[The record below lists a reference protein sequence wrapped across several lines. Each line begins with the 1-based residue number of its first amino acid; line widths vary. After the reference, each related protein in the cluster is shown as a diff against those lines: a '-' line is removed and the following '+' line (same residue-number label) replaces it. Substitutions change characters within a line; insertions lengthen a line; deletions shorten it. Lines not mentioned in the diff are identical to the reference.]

1 MKKFL
6 KLVLVIMVAL
16 TFKIIDVKAVKIT
29 IEANDNVAKNK
40 TINVSFIVSE
50 YNGVPGNMTIN
61 YPSNLLQC
69 NSNCPKNVSI
79 TGNVKLTYQFNTLAN
94 GEAIITATS
103 NYNGGDAT
111 KKITIGNVTKPQNPT
126 TTQAPQ
132 TTKTQEAPKSNNANI
147 KSLTIKAND
156 DSDVVL
162 SPVFNPGVYDYEA
175 TVASTVKTVS
185 ITPILE
191 DAKSNA
197 VISNNANEELK
208 AGEDNKITITVTAE
222 DGSKKAYNINIK
234 REALTS
240 DATLKNLEIE
250 EIGKFKFDKDK
261 FTYNVKIGKNVKSL
275 TITYELSDENSTV
288 DIEGNSKLKNGSVVK
303 VIVTAQD
310 GTKKAYTLNIQKETN
325 SKKKVV
331 NVAAEKNP
339 LIILGLSMIAF
350 ALVGGIIYVAK
361 K

>member
-6 KLVLVIMVAL
+6 RLVLVIMVAL
-16 TFKIIDVKAVKIT
+16 TFKIIDVKAEASITKDTFTWSGINNYSSCKLKCTSGITDGDDITSANVLKKANGSVKFKTSKTVTCT
-29 IEANDNVAKNK
+29 IYLSKDLTGND
-40 TINVSFIVSE
+40 TDLDIVSRT
-50 YNGVPGNMTIN
+50 YSSTP
-61 YPSNLLQC
+61 
-69 NSNCPKNVSI
+69 PKTQARS
-79 TGNVKLTYQFNTLAN
+79 
-94 GEAIITATS
+94 
-103 NYNGGDAT
+103 
-111 KKITIGNVTKPQNPT
+111 

-147 KSLTIKAND
+147 KSLTIKGND

-175 TVASTVKTVS
+175 TVASNVKTVS

-191 DAKSNA
+191 DAKANA

-240 DATLKNLEIE
+240 DATLKSLEIE
-250 EIGKFKFDKDK
+250 ESEKFKFDKEK
-261 FTYNVKIGKNVKSL
+261 FTYNVKIDKNIKSL
-275 TITYELSDENSTV
+275 TIIYELSDENSTIN
-288 DIEGNSKLKNGSVVK
+288 IEGNSELKNGSIVK
-303 VIVTAQD
+303 LIVTAQD
-310 GTKKAYTLNIQKETN
+310 GTKKVYTLNIIKETN
-325 SKKKVV
+325 KKK
-331 NVAAEKNP
+331 NVTSVTAEKNP
-339 LIILGLSMIAF
+339 LIILGLSMVAF
-350 ALVGGIIYVAK
+350 ALVGGIIYVIK

>member
-16 TFKIIDVKAVKIT
+16 TFKIIDVKAASSKLEPVKGKLYKYSWSEI
-29 IEANDNVAKNK
+29 ND
-40 TINVSFIVSE
+40 
-50 YNGVPGNMTIN
+50 YNSSN
-61 YPSNLLQC
+61 YSYYISC
-69 NSNCPKNVSI
+69 KNV
-79 TGNVKLTYQFNTLAN
+79 TFNNFSGLSSKKISASNGYVVLEATISN
-94 GEAIITATS
+94 GEISCEIYKDDSGKPTLTS
-103 NYNGGDAT
+103 A
-111 KKITIGNVTKPQNPT
+111 KINIGTTT

-147 KSLTIKAND
+147 KSLTIKGND

-162 SPVFNPGVYDYEA
+162 SPSFNPGAYDYEA

-191 DAKSNA
+191 DAKANA

-325 SKKKVV
+325 SKKKVA

>member
-16 TFKIIDVKAVKIT
+16 TFKIINVKAASSKLEPVKGKLYKYSWSEI
-29 IEANDNVAKNK
+29 ND
-40 TINVSFIVSE
+40 
-50 YNGVPGNMTIN
+50 YNSSN
-61 YPSNLLQC
+61 YSYYISC
-69 NSNCPKNVSI
+69 KNV
-79 TGNVKLTYQFNTLAN
+79 TFNNCSGLSSKKISASNGYVGLEATISN
-94 GEAIITATS
+94 GEISCEIYKDDSGKPTLTS
-103 NYNGGDAT
+103 A
-111 KKITIGNVTKPQNPT
+111 KINIGTTSTTQTPKTT
-126 TTQAPQ
+126 TTQ
-132 TTKTQEAPKSNNANI
+132 TLKSNNANI
-147 KSLTIKAND
+147 KSLTIRGND

-162 SPVFNPGVYDYEA
+162 SPSFNPGVYDYET
-175 TVASTVKTVS
+175 TVASTIKTVS

-191 DAKSNA
+191 DAKANA

-250 EIGKFKFDKDK
+250 EMEKFKFDKDK

-310 GTKKAYTLNIQKETN
+310 GTKKVYTLNIQKGTN
-325 SKKKVV
+325 SKKKVA

-339 LIILGLSMIAF
+339 LIILGLSMVAF

>member
-16 TFKIIDVKAVKIT
+16 TFKIIDVKAVSSKMEPVKGKLYKYSWSEI
-29 IEANDNVAKNK
+29 NDYNSSNYSYY
-40 TINVSFIVSE
+40 IN
-50 YNGVPGNMTIN
+50 
-61 YPSNLLQC
+61 C
-69 NSNCPKNVSI
+69 KNVTFKNFSGLSSKKI
-79 TGNVKLTYQFNTLAN
+79 SASSGYALLGATISN
-94 GEAIITATS
+94 GEISCEIYKDDSGKPTLTS
-103 NYNGGDAT
+103 A
-111 KKITIGNVTKPQNPT
+111 KISIGTTQAPT

-147 KSLTIKAND
+147 KSLTIKTND
-156 DSDVVL
+156 DSDVIL

-175 TVASTVKTVS
+175 TVASNVKTVS

-240 DATLKNLEIE
+240 DATLKSLEIE
-250 EIGKFKFDKDK
+250 EAKKFEFDKEK
-261 FTYNVKIGKNVKSL
+261 FTYDVKIDKNIKSL
-275 TITYELSDENSTV
+275 TITYELADENSTIN
-288 DIEGNSKLKNGSVVK
+288 IEGNSELKNGSIVK

-310 GTKKAYTLNIQKETN
+310 GTKKVYTLNIIKETN
-325 SKKKVV
+325 KKK
-331 NVAAEKNP
+331 NVTSVTAEKNP
-339 LIILGLSMIAF
+339 LIILGLSMVAF
-350 ALVGGIIYVAK
+350 ALVGGIIYVIK

>member
-1 MKKFL
+1 MKRFL
-6 KLVLVIMVAL
+6 SIVLVIMVAS
-16 TFKIIDVKAVKIT
+16 TFKIIDVNAEATIT
-29 IEANDNVAKNK
+29 KD
-40 TINVSFIVSE
+40 TFTWSGIN
-50 YNGVPGNMTIN
+50 N
-61 YPSNLLQC
+61 YSSCKLKC
-69 NSNCPKNVSI
+69 TSGI
-79 TGNVKLTYQFNTLAN
+79 TGGDITSGNVLTKAN
-94 GEAIITATS
+94 GSVKFGASKTVTCTIYLSKDLTGNDTDLDVVSKTYGAT
-103 NYNGGDAT
+103 T
-111 KKITIGNVTKPQNPT
+111 KTQAPT

-147 KSLTIKAND
+147 KSITIKGND
-156 DSDVVL
+156 DSEVVL

-175 TVASTVKTVS
+175 TVASNVKTVS

-240 DATLKNLEIE
+240 DATLKGLEIE
-250 EIGKFKFDKDK
+250 EAEKFKFDKDK
-261 FTYNVKIGKNVKSL
+261 FTYNVKIGKNIKSL

-288 DIEGNSKLKNGSVVK
+288 DIEGNSKLKNGSIVK

-310 GTKKAYTLNIQKETN
+310 GTKKVYTLNIIKETDK
-325 SKKKVV
+325 KKKVTTV
-331 NVAAEKNP
+331 TAEKNP
-339 LIILGLSMIAF
+339 LIILGLSMVAF

>member
-1 MKKFL
+1 MKRFL
-6 KLVLVIMVAL
+6 SFMMLIVIIGIVG
-16 TFKIIDVKAVKIT
+16 IIDVKATDASITKDTFTWSGISDYSNCKLKCTVSVNSGDITSGNVLTKASGSVKFNAAKTVTCT
-29 IEANDNVAKNK
+29 IYLSKDLTGND
-40 TINVSFIVSE
+40 TDSDIVS
-50 YNGVPGNMTIN
+50 
-61 YPSNLLQC
+61 
-69 NSNCPKNVSI
+69 K
-79 TGNVKLTYQFNTLAN
+79 TY
-94 GEAIITATS
+94 S
-103 NYNGGDAT
+103 S
-111 KKITIGNVTKPQNPT
+111 V
-126 TTQAPQ
+126 
-132 TTKTQEAPKSNNANI
+132 TTKTQATTQTTQAKEAPKSNNANI

-175 TVASTVKTVS
+175 TVASSIKTVS

-250 EIGKFKFDKDK
+250 EVSKFKFDKDK
-261 FTYNVKIGKNVKSL
+261 FTYNVRIGKNVKSL

-288 DIEGNSKLKNGSVVK
+288 DIEGNSKLKNGSIVK

-310 GTKKAYTLNIQKETN
+310 GTKKVYTLNIIKETN
-325 SKKKVV
+325 KNKTVK
-331 NVAAEKNP
+331 NVTAEKNP
-339 LIILGLSMIAF
+339 LIILGLSMMAF
-350 ALVGGIIYVAK
+350 LLVGGIIYVAK

>member
-6 KLVLVIMVAL
+6 RLVRVIMVAL
-16 TFKIIDVKAVKIT
+16 TFKIIDVKAEASITKDTFTWSGINNYSSCKLKCTSGITDGDDITSANVLKKANGSVKFKTSKTVTCT
-29 IEANDNVAKNK
+29 IYLSKDLTGND
-40 TINVSFIVSE
+40 TDLDIVSRT
-50 YNGVPGNMTIN
+50 YSSTPPKTQA
-61 YPSNLLQC
+61 PS
-69 NSNCPKNVSI
+69 
-79 TGNVKLTYQFNTLAN
+79 
-94 GEAIITATS
+94 
-103 NYNGGDAT
+103 
-111 KKITIGNVTKPQNPT
+111 

-147 KSLTIKAND
+147 KSLTIKGND

-175 TVASTVKTVS
+175 TVASNVKTVS

-191 DAKSNA
+191 DAKANA

-240 DATLKNLEIE
+240 DATLKSLEIE
-250 EIGKFKFDKDK
+250 EAEKFKFDKEK
-261 FTYNVKIGKNVKSL
+261 FTYNVKIDKNIKSL
-275 TITYELSDENSTV
+275 TIIYELSDENSTIN
-288 DIEGNSKLKNGSVVK
+288 IEGNSELKNGSIVK
-303 VIVTAQD
+303 LIVTAQD
-310 GTKKAYTLNIQKETN
+310 GTKKVYTLNIIKETN
-325 SKKKVV
+325 KKK
-331 NVAAEKNP
+331 NVTSVTAEKNP
-339 LIILGLSMIAF
+339 LIILGLSMVAF
-350 ALVGGIIYVAK
+350 ALVGGIIYVIK

>member
-1 MKKFL
+1 MKRFL
-6 KLVLVIMVAL
+6 SIVLVIMVAS
-16 TFKIIDVKAVKIT
+16 TFKIIDVKAEATIT
-29 IEANDNVAKNK
+29 KD
-40 TINVSFIVSE
+40 TFTWSGIN
-50 YNGVPGNMTIN
+50 N
-61 YPSNLLQC
+61 YSSCKLRC
-69 NSNCPKNVSI
+69 TSGI
-79 TGNVKLTYQFNTLAN
+79 TGGDITSGNVLTKAN
-94 GEAIITATS
+94 GSVKFGASKTVTCTIYLSKDLTGNDTDLDVVS
-103 NYNGGDAT
+103 KTYGDTT
-111 KKITIGNVTKPQNPT
+111 KTQAPT

-147 KSLTIKAND
+147 KSLTIKGND
-156 DSDVVL
+156 DSEVVL

-175 TVASTVKTVS
+175 TVASNVKTVS

-240 DATLKNLEIE
+240 DATLKGLEIE
-250 EIGKFKFDKDK
+250 EAEKFKFDKDK
-261 FTYNVKIGKNVKSL
+261 FTYNVKIGKNIKSL

-288 DIEGNSKLKNGSVVK
+288 DIEGNSKLKNGSIVK

-310 GTKKAYTLNIQKETN
+310 GTKKVYTLNIIKETDK
-325 SKKKVV
+325 KKKVT
-331 NVAAEKNP
+331 NVTAEKNP
-339 LIILGLSMIAF
+339 LIILGLSMVAF

>member
-16 TFKIIDVKAVKIT
+16 TFKIIDVKAEASITKDTFTWSGINNYSSCKLKCTSGITGGDITGGNVLMKANGSVKFGVSKTVTCT
-29 IEANDNVAKNK
+29 IYLSKDLTGND
-40 TINVSFIVSE
+40 TDLDIVSRT
-50 YNGVPGNMTIN
+50 YSSTP
-61 YPSNLLQC
+61 
-69 NSNCPKNVSI
+69 PK
-79 TGNVKLTYQFNTLAN
+79 
-94 GEAIITATS
+94 
-103 NYNGGDAT
+103 
-111 KKITIGNVTKPQNPT
+111 
-126 TTQAPQ
+126 TQAPSTTQ
-132 TTKTQEAPKSNNANI
+132 TAQTQIAPKSNNANI

-175 TVASTVKTVS
+175 TVASNVKTVS

-191 DAKSNA
+191 DAKANA
-197 VISNNANEELK
+197 IISNNANEELK

-250 EIGKFKFDKDK
+250 ETEKFKFDKDK
-261 FTYNVKIGKNVKSL
+261 FIYNVKIGKNVKSL
-275 TITYELSDENSTV
+275 TIIYELSDENSIIN
-288 DIEGNSKLKNGSVVK
+288 IEGNSELKNGSIVK
-303 VIVTAQD
+303 LIVTAQD
-310 GTKKAYTLNIQKETN
+310 GTKKVYTLNIIKETN
-325 SKKKVV
+325 KRK
-331 NVAAEKNP
+331 NVTSVTAEKNP
-339 LIILGLSMIAF
+339 LIILGLSMVAF
-350 ALVGGIIYVAK
+350 ALVGGIIYVIK

>member
-16 TFKIIDVKAVKIT
+16 TFKIIDVKAEASITKDTFTWSGINNYSSCKLKCTSGIIDGDITGGGGNVLMKANGSVKFRTSKTVTCT
-29 IEANDNVAKNK
+29 IYLSKDLTGND
-40 TINVSFIVSE
+40 TDLDIVSRT
-50 YNGVPGNMTIN
+50 YSSTPPKTQA
-61 YPSNLLQC
+61 PS
-69 NSNCPKNVSI
+69 
-79 TGNVKLTYQFNTLAN
+79 
-94 GEAIITATS
+94 
-103 NYNGGDAT
+103 
-111 KKITIGNVTKPQNPT
+111 

-147 KSLTIKAND
+147 KSLTIKTND

-162 SPVFNPGVYDYEA
+162 SPVFNSGVYDYEA
-175 TVASTVKTVS
+175 TVASNVKTVS

-191 DAKSNA
+191 DAKANA

-240 DATLKNLEIE
+240 DATLKSLEIE
-250 EIGKFKFDKDK
+250 EAEKFEFDKEK
-261 FTYNVKIGKNVKSL
+261 FTYNVKIDKNIKSL
-275 TITYELSDENSTV
+275 TIIYELADENSTIN
-288 DIEGNSKLKNGSVVK
+288 IEGNSELKNGSIVK
-303 VIVTAQD
+303 LIVTAQD
-310 GTKKAYTLNIQKETN
+310 GTKKVYTLNIIKETN
-325 SKKKVV
+325 KKK
-331 NVAAEKNP
+331 NVTSVTAEKNP
-339 LIILGLSMIAF
+339 LIILGLSMVAF

>member
-1 MKKFL
+1 MKRFL
-6 KLVLVIMVAL
+6 NIVLVIMVAS
-16 TFKIIDVKAVKIT
+16 TFKIIDVKAVSSKMEPVKGKLYKYSWSEI
-29 IEANDNVAKNK
+29 ND
-40 TINVSFIVSE
+40 
-50 YNGVPGNMTIN
+50 YNSSN
-61 YPSNLLQC
+61 YSYYISC
-69 NSNCPKNVSI
+69 KNV
-79 TGNVKLTYQFNTLAN
+79 TFNNFSGLSSKKISAAN
-94 GEAIITATS
+94 GYVVLEATISNGEISCEIYKDDSGKPTLTS
-103 NYNGGDAT
+103 A
-111 KKITIGNVTKPQNPT
+111 KISIG
-126 TTQAPQ
+126 TTQATSPTQATTQ
-132 TTKTQEAPKSNNANI
+132 TTQAQEAPKSNNANI

-162 SPVFNPGVYDYEA
+162 SPAFNPGVYDYEA
-175 TVASTVKTVS
+175 TVASSIKTVS

-250 EIGKFKFDKDK
+250 EVSKFKFDKDK
-261 FTYNVKIGKNVKSL
+261 FTYNVRIGKNVKSL
-275 TITYELSDENSTV
+275 TIIYELSDENSTV
-288 DIEGNSKLKNGSVVK
+288 DIEGNSKLKNGSIVK

-310 GTKKAYTLNIQKETN
+310 GTKKVYTLNIIKDTN
-325 SKKKVV
+325 KNKTVK
-331 NVAAEKNP
+331 NVTAEKNP
-339 LIILGLSMIAF
+339 LIILGLSMMAF
-350 ALVGGIIYVAK
+350 LLVGGIIYVAK

>member
-16 TFKIIDVKAVKIT
+16 TFKIIDVKAVSSKMEPVKGKLYKYSWSEI
-29 IEANDNVAKNK
+29 NDYNSSNYSYY
-40 TINVSFIVSE
+40 IN
-50 YNGVPGNMTIN
+50 
-61 YPSNLLQC
+61 C
-69 NSNCPKNVSI
+69 KNVTFKNFSGLSSKKI
-79 TGNVKLTYQFNTLAN
+79 SASSGYALLGATISN
-94 GEAIITATS
+94 GEISCEIYKDDSGKPTLTS
-103 NYNGGDAT
+103 A
-111 KKITIGNVTKPQNPT
+111 KISIGTTQAPT

-147 KSLTIKAND
+147 KSLTIKTND
-156 DSDVVL
+156 DSDVIL

-175 TVASTVKTVS
+175 TVASNVKTVS

-240 DATLKNLEIE
+240 DATLKSLEIE
-250 EIGKFKFDKDK
+250 EAKKFEFDKEK
-261 FTYNVKIGKNVKSL
+261 FTYDVKIDKNIKSL
-275 TITYELSDENSTV
+275 TITYELADENSTIN
-288 DIEGNSKLKNGSVVK
+288 IEGNSKLKNGSIVK

-310 GTKKAYTLNIQKETN
+310 GTKKVYTLNIIKETN
-325 SKKKVV
+325 KKK
-331 NVAAEKNP
+331 NVTSVTAEKNP
-339 LIILGLSMIAF
+339 LIILGLSMVAF
-350 ALVGGIIYVAK
+350 ALVGGIIYVIK

>member
-1 MKKFL
+1 MKRFL
-6 KLVLVIMVAL
+6 SIVLVIMVAS
-16 TFKIIDVKAVKIT
+16 TFKIIDVKAEATIT
-29 IEANDNVAKNK
+29 KD
-40 TINVSFIVSE
+40 TFTWSGIN
-50 YNGVPGNMTIN
+50 N
-61 YPSNLLQC
+61 YSSCKLRC
-69 NSNCPKNVSI
+69 TSGI
-79 TGNVKLTYQFNTLAN
+79 TGGDITSGNVLTKAN
-94 GEAIITATS
+94 GSVKFGTSKTVTCTIYLSKDLTGNDTDLDVVSKTYGAT
-103 NYNGGDAT
+103 T
-111 KKITIGNVTKPQNPT
+111 KTQAPT

-147 KSLTIKAND
+147 KSLTIKGND
-156 DSDVVL
+156 DSEVVL
-162 SPVFNPGVYDYEA
+162 SPIFNPGVYDYEA
-175 TVASTVKTVS
+175 TVASNVKTVS

-240 DATLKNLEIE
+240 DATLKGLEIE
-250 EIGKFKFDKDK
+250 EAEKFKFDKDK
-261 FTYNVKIGKNVKSL
+261 FTYNVKIGKNIKSL

-288 DIEGNSKLKNGSVVK
+288 DIEGNSKLKNGSIVK

-310 GTKKAYTLNIQKETN
+310 GTKKVYTLNIIKETDK
-325 SKKKVV
+325 KKKVTTV
-331 NVAAEKNP
+331 TAEKNP
-339 LIILGLSMIAF
+339 LIILGLSMVAF